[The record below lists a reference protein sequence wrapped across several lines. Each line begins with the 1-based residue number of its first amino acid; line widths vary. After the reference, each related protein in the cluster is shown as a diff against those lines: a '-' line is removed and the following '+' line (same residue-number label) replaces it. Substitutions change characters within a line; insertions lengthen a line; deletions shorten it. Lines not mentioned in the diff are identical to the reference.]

1 MQCSVSGDSTIWSCL
16 GHFQGLQAFGA
27 KTIRGNPDGR
37 DDQNCVD
44 AESRRSVLEH
54 QGEDWSCVAAARSGA
69 TMGATCGR
77 ETAHHRLLH
86 QPLLGEKQPATSFV

>member
-16 GHFQGLQAFGA
+16 GHFQGLKAFGA
-27 KTIRGNPDGR
+27 KTIRGNPNGR
-37 DDQNCVD
+37 DEQNCAD

-54 QGEDWSCVAAARSGA
+54 QGEDWRCVAARTGA